1 MEEKKDGKQDGGQMK
16 ITVSREELKQIIKEE
31 WEREMLLEMHGT
43 EAANSLLGSD
53 DAEGLGFENPPSD
66 MPQGYDATVEGQ
78 DQELDYEGYMTKSQL
93 FKIGEYALKLHD
105 MIQDG
110 ENLPEWMQSKVSQM
124 EKDVGS
130 VFHALKYDK
139 VRGTV

>member
-1 MEEKKDGKQDGGQMK
+1 MK

-31 WEREMLLEMHGT
+31 WEREMLLEMHD
-43 EAANSLLGSD
+43 EQMH
-53 DAEGLGFENPPSD
+53 EEIP
-66 MPQGYDATVEGQ
+66 MGYDETVQGQ

-130 VFHALKYDK
+130 VYHALKYDK

>member
-1 MEEKKDGKQDGGQMK
+1 MK

-31 WEREMLLEMHGT
+31 WEREMLLEMHT
-43 EAANSLLGSD
+43 EAEEMA
-53 DAEGLGFENPPSD
+53 
-66 MPQGYDATVEGQ
+66 MPQGYDSTVEGQ

-110 ENLPEWMQSKVSQM
+110 ENLPEWMQSKVAQM
-124 EKDVGS
+124 DNMIGS
-130 VFHALKYDK
+130 VYHALNYDK
-139 VRGTV
+139 KRGTV

>member
-1 MEEKKDGKQDGGQMK
+1 LNVVKNVTSNGLREEKKDGKQDGGQMK

-31 WEREMLLEMHGT
+31 WEREMLLEMHD
-43 EAANSLLGSD
+43 EI
-53 DAEGLGFENPPSD
+53 P
-66 MPQGYDATVEGQ
+66 MGYDETVQGQ

-105 MIQDG
+105 MIKDG

-130 VFHALKYDK
+130 VYHALNYDK
-139 VRGTV
+139 IRGTV

>member
-1 MEEKKDGKQDGGQMK
+1 MK

-31 WEREMLLEMHGT
+31 WEREMLLEMQGA
-43 EAANSLLGSD
+43 EVANSVLGSD
-53 DAEGLGFENPPSD
+53 DAEEMGFENPPSD
-66 MPQGYDATVEGQ
+66 MPQGYDGTVEDQ

>member
-1 MEEKKDGKQDGGQMK
+1 MK

-31 WEREMLLEMHGT
+31 WEREMLLEMHD
-43 EAANSLLGSD
+43 EI
-53 DAEGLGFENPPSD
+53 P
-66 MPQGYDATVEGQ
+66 MGYDETVQGQ

-105 MIQDG
+105 MIKDG

-130 VFHALKYDK
+130 VYHALNYDK
-139 VRGTV
+139 IRGTV